1 MIFPN
6 FSQTVVVGN
15 TYKIRFQAFVQ
26 AKNTKVEYRQDSSKT
41 NISLHY
47 KTADGTVIKSEVEE
61 LRLGTYEW
69 EPIIIDSFVPQDA
82 QTVDI
87 VIGSS
92 VSGSIWIDGCS
103 MIRID

>member
-1 MIFPN
+1 
-6 FSQTVVVGN
+6 
-15 TYKIRFQAFVQ
+15 
-26 AKNTKVEYRQDSSKT
+26 
-41 NISLHY
+41 
-47 KTADGTVIKSEVEE
+47 VEE

-82 QTVDI
+82 ETVDI

-92 VSGSIWIDGCS
+92 VSGTIWVDGCS